1 MKSQFRLD
9 IENGLKNSPKT
20 LPSKYF
26 YDAIGDALFVKI
38 MHLPEY
44 YLTRAEFE
52 IFSTKSKN
60 IISKLE
66 INKDQPFDLIE
77 LGAGDG
83 KKTKA
88 FLKVL
93 LDEDYNFKYLPID
106 ISQNALD
113 DLEQSIHKEFS
124 KLNIET
130 IQGNYFGVLNDIK
143 TNTTPKVIMFL
154 GSNLGN
160 LQDHEAQDFLIKLSN
175 ALQVGDKVIM
185 GLDTIKPKDV
195 VLPAYNDSQGVTK
208 AFNLNLL
215 NRINNELEA
224 DFEIENFDH
233 SPEYNEETGIA
244 KSYLVSKE
252 DQEVTFNG
260 DNIIFKFQKG
270 EKILTE
276 ISRKYNDEILNS
288 FLNNT
293 KLKQI
298 SKISDSKNYFNSYIL
313 ERV

>member
-113 DLEQSIHKEFS
+113 DLEQSIHKEFL

>member
-52 IFSTKSKN
+52 IFNTKSKN

-113 DLEQSIHKEFS
+113 DLEQSIHKEFL